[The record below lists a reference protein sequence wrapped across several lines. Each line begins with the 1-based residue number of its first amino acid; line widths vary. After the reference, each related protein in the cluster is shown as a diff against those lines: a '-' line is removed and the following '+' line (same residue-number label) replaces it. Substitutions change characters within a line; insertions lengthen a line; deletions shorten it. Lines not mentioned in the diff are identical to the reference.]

1 MMGARKHFAVCM
13 EILILGNFAELN
25 GALAQVRLQC
35 SVFPLSFV
43 CHVVRKE
50 LNHGAS
56 LMLRESAAN
65 ALQSL
70 RISKLWASQNVSFLL
85 SHFLLGTAT
94 GGGVQTNHSSQPE
107 WFLNLEEL
115 MQSMHSFV
123 W

>member
-1 MMGARKHFAVCM
+1 MYFAACM
-13 EILILGNFAELN
+13 EILILGDFAELN

-50 LNHGAS
+50 LNHGDS
-56 LMLRESAAN
+56 LMLRKSAAS

-70 RISKLWASQNVSFLL
+70 RNVSFLL
-85 SHFLLGTAT
+85 CHFLLGTAT
-94 GGGVQTNHSSQPE
+94 GGGFQTNHSSQPE

-115 MQSMHSFV
+115 MQSMHPFV